1 MGKRYGVL
9 GITFAA
15 FLAVGTVAS
24 AQDLNQD
31 KDKEMLG
38 DAFFRLFQTEEQSGM
53 EQLFGWSEMEN
64 ALKTTPSKITVG
76 AEVVSEDQKE
86 NADVSICVQSDPTD
100 RKYGLGMDMEAGG
113 ISLGFKLY
121 ADEEKLQAQV
131 PDVAQD
137 VLVLPFRKG
146 IEGTLPEESIF
157 SGSEEEVN
165 LLCTLLGDGWDLLH
179 FDIEAAVNRF
189 EEQSDACEKLAED
202 IRVSSIDPSGVM
214 VDGEIRTCD
223 GYQVIVNGQ
232 KAWDV
237 MTDVLVFI
245 RDDEV
250 IRNTVKPWLE
260 LSLMQEENDLEKT
273 ETREKESTD
282 METGTATK
290 KSLTPE
296 EFWDES
302 LDSAI
307 EEWKEVRD
315 EVPTEQEFEVY
326 VYDSQIAQITAY
338 LEADAGGF
346 LYLNAEFN
354 GGAYRT
360 QNGTF
365 YLSLDDSEG
374 NSEGSIYLDK
384 SGEYDDQGGNVS
396 WTMMSNDGTEEEDQ
410 YMRMDASYDAVSG
423 EIGVAYTVEDAG
435 EPENNQEMTMNGKVT
450 SLEKGRSI
458 ALRFDDVNGHVNGQD
473 GSGSIFYEI
482 RTNAEAVKELEG
494 PQLNVLTATQND
506 FMNYIMKFGPLIQ
519 QIEEQG
525 AKTETELQSENS
537 NNQY

>member
-1 MGKRYGVL
+1 MGKRYDVL

-24 AQDLNQD
+24 AQDQNQ
-31 KDKEMLG
+31 DKEMLG
-38 DAFFRLFQTEEQSGM
+38 DAFLRLFQTEEQSGM
-53 EQLFGWSEMEN
+53 EQLFGWSELEE
-64 ALKTTPSKITVG
+64 ALKTTPSEITVG
-76 AEVVSEDQKE
+76 AQVASEDQTE
-86 NADVSICVQSDPTD
+86 NVDVSICVQSDPAD
-100 RKYGLGMDMEAGG
+100 RKYGLGLEMEAGG
-113 ISLGFKLY
+113 IAVGLKLY

-137 VLVLPFRKG
+137 VLVLPFRQG

-157 SGSEEEVN
+157 SGSEEEMN
-165 LLCTLLGDGWDLLH
+165 LLCSLLGDGWDLLH
-179 FDIEAAVNRF
+179 FDMEGAVNRF
-189 EEQSDACEKLAED
+189 EEQSDACEKLMED
-202 IRVSSIDPSGVM
+202 IQVSSIDPSGVM

-250 IRNTVKPWLE
+250 IRNTMKPWLE
-260 LSLMQEENDLEKT
+260 LSLMQEENALEKT
-273 ETREKESTD
+273 ETQEKESTD
-282 METGTATK
+282 MENGISTE

-296 EFWDES
+296 EFWNES
-302 LDSAI
+302 LDTAI
-307 EEWKEVRD
+307 EEWKEIRD
-315 EVPTEQEFEVY
+315 EVPTELEFEVY

-338 LEADAGGF
+338 LEEDADGY

-360 QNGTF
+360 QNGNF
-365 YLSLDDSEG
+365 YLSVDDAEG
-374 NSEGSIYLDK
+374 NSEGSFYLDK
-384 SGEYDDQGGNVS
+384 SGEYDDQGGNIS
-396 WTMMSNDGTEEEDQ
+396 WTMMYNDGTEEEDQ
-410 YMRMDASYDAVSG
+410 YMRMDASYDAEIG

-435 EPENNQEMTMNGKVT
+435 EPENNQEMTLNGKVT

-458 ALRFDDVNGHVNGQD
+458 ALRFDDVDGHVNGQD

-506 FMNYIMKFGPLIQ
+506 FMNYVMKFGPLIQ
-519 QIEEQG
+519 QIEEQE
-525 AKTETELQSENS
+525 TETES
-537 NNQY
+537 